1 MKETTVKQKTLI
13 EKGMLIAVKKEEEI
27 INGVVI
33 DLYKHKSWLQLTILD
48 GDGVLHKCSYSLW
61 DKSFHW
67 QEKTVNVLAAM
78 TFVKQAKEDA
88 KSKEE

>member
-13 EKGMLIAVKKEEEI
+13 EKGMLIAVKKEDEI

-61 DKSFHW
+61 DGSFHW
-67 QEKTVNVLAAM
+67 KDNTVNVLVAM
-78 TFVKQAKEDA
+78 TFIKQNKTITGT
-88 KSKEE
+88 K